1 MLELWNRVPDMPLME
16 LSQIVQSIASSFN
29 ISQLPACA
37 LSCISSR
44 CDVNN
49 ATCICAHNS
58 YRSDMTGCMFQS
70 CGLPDAMFSRN
81 LTSIICNEPIRD
93 RRAQFKFTNYL
104 LGGIVILTVITRL
117 VFKRFY
123 SSTRRFGTEDWTIMV
138 ATVITVVSSMVQ
150 TYFLMPSGLGR
161 DIWTLSIPHLVRFG
175 QYFYMM
181 EILYFVLITLVKIC
195 LSLFYLNIFPGRG
208 IRKLLWITV
217 GFHVAF
223 GLTFILKTTLQCRPV
238 EYNWTRFDGNPETPG
253 QCIDIHASGWANGI
267 LGVVADIWL
276 IALPLTQLQKLRLHW
291 KKKVGAA
298 VMFMTGGIVTIIS
311 ILRLKSFSHF
321 ANSYNPTWDN
331 WNIVFWSTIEVCI
344 GLICCCLP
352 TLRLLLVKLY
362 PRVFETKMSR
372 SHNSGTTSSS
382 NAFKSINHTRFSQ
395 TAEYDEI
402 NEEGQ
407 HVRVKNWSLV
417 RDARLSR
424 DIKDD
429 LEAGARTVRIKPL
442 QRMPSEEECFE
453 LTTTQEDARTK
464 GTGTVGKSGV
474 TSWGSERRG

>member
-1 MLELWNRVPDMPLME
+1 ME
-16 LSQIVQSIASSFN
+16 LSGQMLQSVASSFN

-49 ATCICAHNS
+49 AMCICAHNS

-81 LTSIICNEPIRD
+81 LTSIICDEPIRD
-93 RRAQFKFTNYL
+93 QRPQLTFANYL
-104 LGGIVILTVITRL
+104 LDGIVILTVITRL

-138 ATVITVVSSMVQ
+138 ATVIAIMGSMIQ
-150 TYFLMPSGLGR
+150 THVIMPSGLGR

-175 QYFYMM
+175 QYLYMM
-181 EILYFVLITLVKIC
+181 EILYFTLITLVKIC

-223 GLTFILKTTLQCRPV
+223 GLAFILKTTLQCRPV
-238 EYNWTRFDGNPETPG
+238 QYNWTRFDGNPQAPG
-253 QCIDIHASGWANGI
+253 HCVDIHASGLANGI

-298 VMFMTGGIVTIIS
+298 VMFMTGGIVTVMS
-311 ILRLKSFSHF
+311 ILRLMSLSQFS
-321 ANSYNPTWDN
+321 NSYNLTWDSCDV
-331 WNIVFWSTIEVCI
+331 VFWSTMEVCI
-344 GLICCCLP
+344 GLVCCCLP
-352 TLRLLLVKLY
+352 TLRLLLLKLY

-372 SHNSGTTSSS
+372 SRNSGTTSSS
-382 NAFKSINHTRFSQ
+382 NAFKSINHTCFSQ
-395 TAEYDEI
+395 TTEYDEI
-402 NEEGQ
+402 NVEGQ
-407 HVRVKNWSLV
+407 PVWVKNWSLV
-417 RDARLSR
+417 RDARPSG
-424 DIKDD
+424 DVKDV
-429 LEAGARTVRIKPL
+429 LEARARTVRIKPL
-442 QRMPSEEECFE
+442 QRMPNEEECFE
-453 LTTTQEDARTK
+453 LTTTQEGVRTK
-464 GTGTVGKSGV
+464 GTGTVRESGV
-474 TSWGSERRG
+474 TS